1 MSDYK
6 VRQVAS
12 VLFKRTGFLLGWIL
26 LLVLALALTYS
37 LGGNLFGSTLAGF
50 ILALTFNFR
59 NPRIRVLPILDAV
72 LRDASFSKSI
82 GVEIVS
88 LIYWLCNIAFWTT
101 VVQGIV
107 LCSLG
112 LPPVGVLTIVGGFA
126 SLLVSRLLLEIAN
139 NLVGNQR

>member
-1 MSDYK
+1 VTDYK
-6 VRQVAS
+6 VGPVVSVA
-12 VLFKRTGFLLGWIL
+12 FKRTGFLIGWIL

-37 LGGNLFGSTLAGF
+37 LGGNLYGSVIAGF
-50 ILALTFNFR
+50 IIALTFNFR
-59 NPRIRVLPILDAV
+59 NPRIRVLSILDAA
-72 LRDASFSKSI
+72 LRDASFTKAI

-88 LIYWLCNIAFWTT
+88 LIYWLCNIAFWTS

-112 LPPVGVLTIVGGFA
+112 LPPVGVLVIVGGLA

-139 NLVGNQR
+139 NLVGK